1 GLAYERVERRSLAR
15 TLERNAELVFDAN
28 RHARLSSRAPGV
40 LREIRKNVGDRM
52 EQDETIAVIDSPV
65 LTEAKAT
72 YFRSQALL
80 SLRERT
86 LERERKLLDAGAGT
100 ERALFE
106 AETGVAEASI
116 VLRDAEERLRS
127 LGLATSEIAR
137 LASEKDTSGELHLKT
152 PFAGTIVERSASIGE
167 SVDPGD
173 PIISI
178 ADVSTLWAKIEL
190 REEDVGI
197 VKQGLRATLEVSGLS
212 RRRFEGELLWI
223 GSRVDRRTRTLEAC
237 AEIPNPDGLLRDGM
251 FARAVIVLGEDGDG
265 SIAVPKAAV
274 QWDGCCNIV
283 FLKRSE
289 SVFEPRRVS
298 LGWETDEFFAVKGGV
313 AEGDVVVTTGS
324 FLLKTEILKESIGAG
339 CCEPRAGG

>member
-167 SVDPGD
+167 SVDP
-173 PIISI
+173 
-178 ADVSTLWAKIEL
+178 
-190 REEDVGI
+190 
-197 VKQGLRATLEVSGLS
+197 
-212 RRRFEGELLWI
+212 
-223 GSRVDRRTRTLEAC
+223 
-237 AEIPNPDGLLRDGM
+237 
-251 FARAVIVLGEDGDG
+251 
-265 SIAVPKAAV
+265 
-274 QWDGCCNIV
+274 
-283 FLKRSE
+283 
-289 SVFEPRRVS
+289 
-298 LGWETDEFFAVKGGV
+298 
-313 AEGDVVVTTGS
+313 
-324 FLLKTEILKESIGAG
+324 
-339 CCEPRAGG
+339 